1 MQLELKK
8 HDFNKLEAET
18 NHEIKILNQTL
29 QEVDERKARLYKE
42 SKLMQGSVMDEE
54 NKKLDDSTYSQLEIL
69 VKELY
74 QQCLNDKGDNKM
86 GNASV
91 LQYLNEIE
99 KKVDH
104 YLHEFIVAED
114 IDQKIVEFETGEIK
128 KEQRKANRAKV
139 LEGERLANEEK
150 QRKRQ
155 AEKEGRNFVKSG
167 KNIMSRSNKPAVHRV
182 KEVTKELT
190 EEEKDRKKYL
200 QMQ

>member
-54 NKKLDDSTYSQLEIL
+54 NKKLDDSTYSQLEII

-91 LQYLNEIE
+91 L
-99 KKVDH
+99 
-104 YLHEFIVAED
+104 
-114 IDQKIVEFETGEIK
+114 
-128 KEQRKANRAKV
+128 
-139 LEGERLANEEK
+139 
-150 QRKRQ
+150 
-155 AEKEGRNFVKSG
+155 
-167 KNIMSRSNKPAVHRV
+167 
-182 KEVTKELT
+182 
-190 EEEKDRKKYL
+190 
-200 QMQ
+200 